1 MALDSLI
8 WGPHYWFVLLTI
20 ALCYPLT
27 PNDVTKKKY
36 YEFIQNLPLFIPD
49 EKIGNKFSELLDKY
63 PITPYLDSRE
73 SFIKWV
79 HFIHNRI
86 NIMTDKDEISL
97 TEALNAYYV
106 QYKPKAVRIREEMK
120 SRRKLIYFSL
130 LIAMILL
137 GLYLYKH

>member
-1 MALDSLI
+1 M
-8 WGPHYWFVLLTI
+8 
-20 ALCYPLT
+20 
-27 PNDVTKKKY
+27 
-36 YEFIQNLPLFIPD
+36 
-49 EKIGNKFSELLDKY
+49 GNKFSELLDKY